1 MLMRNIDKEKG
12 LCNGTRLI
20 FKALVGKYLHVYNP
34 ATKEDVCLPRFELI
48 ADIKKCGLLWKR
60 RQFPI
65 QHAFAMTINKSQGQ
79 TFTSKV
85 AIYLRRPIFAHGQLY
100 VAASRTTDPSNLM
113 FYVLKGEGVKNLVIK
128 QILD

>member
-1 MLMRNIDKEKG
+1 MWIIMETSSISYTTCFCNDNKQKSRSNI
-12 LCNGTRLI
+12 
-20 FKALVGKYLHVYNP
+20 
-34 ATKEDVCLPRFELI
+34 
-48 ADIKKCGLLWKR
+48 
-60 RQFPI
+60 
-65 QHAFAMTINKSQGQ
+65 
-79 TFTSKV
+79 TSKV

>member
-1 MLMRNIDKEKG
+1 
-12 LCNGTRLI
+12 
-20 FKALVGKYLHVYNP
+20 
-34 ATKEDVCLPRFELI
+34 
-48 ADIKKCGLLWKR
+48 
-60 RQFPI
+60 
-65 QHAFAMTINKSQGQ
+65 MTINKSQGQ

-85 AIYLRRPIFAHGQLY
+85 EIYLRRPIFAHGQLY